1 MADTEVKEIK
11 LTEKCSLVLQ
21 YLKENDN
28 GDEGYFG
35 TDIAEATGCNPKGI
49 HGVMNSLV
57 KNGLVAKGS
66 KEAEFV
72 SKDGKKGTK
81 PYTTYY
87 LTEEG
92 RAFEIQ
98 A

>member
-1 MADTEVKEIK
+1 MAEEVKEVVK

-21 YLKENDN
+21 YLKDNDN
-28 GDEGYFG
+28 GEEGYFG

-49 HGVMNSLV
+49 HGIMNSLV

-66 KEAEFV
+66 REAEFV

-81 PYTTYY
+81 PYTTYH

-92 RAFEIQ
+92 RAFDIQ